1 MKLEFSE
8 YELSVIKFALVT
20 AMAHTENHTKID
32 LEKHSTLQTL
42 IKLYGQISEA
52 TNRKQNKCSKSKDF

>member
-8 YELSVIKFALVT
+8 YELSVIQFALVT

-32 LEKHSTLQTL
+32 LKKHLPLQTL
-42 IKLYGQISEA
+42 IKLYGEIAEA
-52 TNRKQNKCSKSKDF
+52 TNRKQNKCSES